1 MPSKYVWSHKKKKS
15 QSPSAHAEH
24 SEMRKFFFFF
34 FGEKLINGARHSKQ
48 RILAT
53 DHSMHCFNFIYF
65 FNMCAKL
72 MKFNMNLMQRNGT
85 RSRQWKLRPWDGKYM
100 PSLSR
105 HRRPAPLSKEPA
117 DNIYLFCSLISW
129 YVFSFYIYLD
139 GQILCLLEVGI
150 SQDIIQLEL
159 HF

>member
-1 MPSKYVWSHKKKKS
+1 MYDPTRKKKS

-53 DHSMHCFNFIYF
+53 DHSMHCFNFIYL

-72 MKFNMNLMQRNGT
+72 MHEIQHEPYAKKWHQIKTVKTSSLR
-85 RSRQWKLRPWDGKYM
+85 RQI
-100 PSLSR
+100 
-105 HRRPAPLSKEPA
+105 HA
-117 DNIYLFCSLISW
+117 
-129 YVFSFYIYLD
+129 
-139 GQILCLLEVGI
+139 
-150 SQDIIQLEL
+150 
-159 HF
+159 

>member
-1 MPSKYVWSHKKKKS
+1 MYDPTRKKN
-15 QSPSAHAEH
+15 PRAHLH
-24 SEMRKFFFFF
+24 MLSIQRCVNSFFFF

-53 DHSMHCFNFIYF
+53 DHSMHCFNFIYL

-85 RSRQWKLRPWDGKYM
+85 RSRQWRLRPWDGKYM

-139 GQILCLLEVGI
+139 G
-150 SQDIIQLEL
+150 
-159 HF
+159 HFYAFSKSAYHRTLSN